1 MVIEAWVISD
11 FMKKILILFSI
22 ILANNLFAAQPIQCN
37 FDKELGKNI
46 ADKLISIREKTINT
60 CLKCAGE
67 SCDMKI
73 WPSKQKGDAM
83 VCQRLFCTP
92 QKIRKVVGEE
102 IPTDITPGKTK
113 IEFTYRITM
122 KGKVQDVNITSVVGV
137 MNKREA
143 YRWVTGVTR
152 RTLFVPLEVEGKAYE
167 IINLPATMIAAFGPF
182 DAG

>member
-1 MVIEAWVISD
+1 
-11 FMKKILILFSI
+11 MKKIFLLFSLI
-22 ILANNLFAAQPIQCN
+22 FLSNLCFAETLHCN

-46 ADKLISIREKTINT
+46 TDKLSSIREKTINT
-60 CLKCAGE
+60 CLKCEGE
-67 SCDMKI
+67 SCEMKA

-102 IPTDITPGKTK
+102 IPADITPGRSR
-113 IEFTYRITM
+113 IEFTYRITT
-122 KGKVQDVNITSVVGV
+122 KGKVQDVNIISVKGV
-137 MNKREA
+137 MNNREA

-152 RTLFVPLEVEGKAYE
+152 RTLFVPLVVGGKSYE
-167 IINLPATMIAAFGPF
+167 IINLSATMNAMFGPY